1 MGLTTPKADIQPGKR
16 TPARDYPRVIEG
28 AIMQYKAI
36 ESGTISIDGRVVT
49 GLAAVFG
56 NVDDGNDRIHPGAFA
71 KTINER
77 AGRIRFLWQHNTA
90 EPPTAVVKG
99 LREVSREE
107 LPADMLRKHPEATGA
122 LQVTREYLETPRGNE
137 VLAGIKAGAIA
148 EMSFGYDVPKGKAD
162 FETVDGKSIRNLR
175 EVRLW
180 EMCDVLWGMNPATRA
195 AKGYE
200 SALASLE
207 QLAGLY
213 DMLKMLE
220 VGQELP
226 SDDVAAVRR
235 VVSLLGAMLNSEPK
249 AAEEPEAVETASRPV
264 DPPPSLDAG
273 MLARLAIAEKEL
285 QMYTGRAK

>member
-16 TPARDYPRVIEG
+16 TPARDYPRIIEG
-28 AIMQYKAI
+28 ATMEYKAVA
-36 ESGTISIDGRVVT
+36 GALISVDGRTVV
-49 GLAAVFG
+49 GLASVFG
-56 NVDDGNDRIHPGAFA
+56 NVDDGGDRVHPGAFR
-71 KTINER
+71 KTIQER
-77 AGRIRFLWQHNTA
+77 AGRVRLLWQHNTS
-90 EPPTAVVKG
+90 EPPTAVVKS

-107 LPADMLRKHPEATGA
+107 LPADMLARTPDATGA
-122 LQVTREYLETPRGNE
+122 LLVEREYLDTPRGNE
-137 VLAGIKAGAIA
+137 VLAGIKAGAIT

-162 FETVDGKSIRNLR
+162 FETSDAKTIRNLR

-180 EMCDVLWGMNPATRA
+180 ELSDVLWGMNPATRA

-213 DMLKMLE
+213 DMLKMLDAA
-220 VGQELP
+220 QELP

-235 VVSLLGAMLNSEPK
+235 VVSLLGAMLNSEPGEADEPK
-249 AAEEPEAVETASRPV
+249 AAATASRTAEPS
-264 DPPPSLDAG
+264 PSLDS

-285 QMYTGRAK
+285 QVYQGRAK